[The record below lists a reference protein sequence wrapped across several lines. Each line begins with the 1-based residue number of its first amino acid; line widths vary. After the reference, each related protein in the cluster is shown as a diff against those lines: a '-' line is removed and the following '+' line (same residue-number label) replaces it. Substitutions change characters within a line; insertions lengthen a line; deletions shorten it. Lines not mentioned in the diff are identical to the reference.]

1 MTGKLSS
8 LMFRIICVGFSLLLL
23 VGALLGSIK
32 LAALNEELT
41 DLERELSEL
50 KNDNRILQAE
60 YESSLSLEELERYA
74 REELG
79 MQTLNPS
86 QIYHID
92 LG

>member
-41 DLERELSEL
+41 ALERELSEL